1 MPSIFPTNSPSM
13 VPSSLPSFLP
23 VDDHDDDS
31 GILSIAFN
39 IKVIK
44 LFSLLV
50 SGVFGLVVEV
60 VVWKFRKLE
69 NDESLLVDMKWY
81 VTCLDYSVSFTSLA
95 LQMTAAVQ
103 YLDNGDGWNGLLMIA
118 CQVLSSVLSM
128 LHDEFGSI
136 LESG

>member
-1 MPSIFPTNSPSM
+1 M
-13 VPSSLPSFLP
+13 
-23 VDDHDDDS
+23 
-31 GILSIAFN
+31 
-39 IKVIK
+39 IK

-69 NDESLLVDMKWY
+69 SDESLLVDMKWY
-81 VTCLDYSVSFTSLA
+81 FTCLDYSVPFTSLA

-103 YLDNGDGWNGLLMIA
+103 YLDNGNGWNGLLMIA

-128 LHDEFGSI
+128 LLLSTLLSTNCIRFTMNLVPFLNLDEFYRNSVLNTFVLLFCLGSPELLI
-136 LESG
+136 